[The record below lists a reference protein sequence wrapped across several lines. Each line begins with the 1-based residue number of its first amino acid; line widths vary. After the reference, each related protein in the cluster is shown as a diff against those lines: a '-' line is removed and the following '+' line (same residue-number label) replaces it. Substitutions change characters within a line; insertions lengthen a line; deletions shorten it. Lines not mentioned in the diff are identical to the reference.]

1 MKLYFNN
8 AFSII
13 KEDQHYFLFEK
24 KDQKKTTI
32 NEDMFHLLNEI
43 QKLNGID
50 SDKYVEISSL
60 IMELK
65 EKNILTSISQLSC
78 DNFFIKNYSVEMLFI
93 ELSKKCNLK
102 CQHCYNESLYSI
114 KDTLTTAELF
124 KLIDQAKSLGIFK
137 VQLTGGEPLL
147 RKDIVDILEYLFK
160 SGFSIKIFTNLTL
173 LKNKHLALIKKFHIS
188 IVTSLDFLT
197 DKQHDTFRGKVGTF
211 NTTLNSIKLLKEERV
226 PVRVNSI
233 LDGKSNI
240 EIEDFVNF
248 LKQELTVDYLMDI
261 IIPTGRADCVDIK
274 EFYRLVEAYKVIAVD
289 QQTSST
295 QFTFEN
301 ECNISKNCIY
311 ANDCGIQKSFLFI
324 DHLGNVGIC
333 PSLRIDHSSMFCLGN
348 ILHTPLEKMCAL
360 METKKNDIEC
370 RHKKSCAFFKNCH
383 GGCRSRAYHFSNG
396 DINSVDPVMC
406 NLFDILEEHIDEV
419 HKFRIP

>member
-1 MKLYFNN
+1 MQRSRFMKLYFNN

-24 KDQKKTTI
+24 KDQKKITI

-147 RKDIVDILEYLFK
+147 RKDIVD
-160 SGFSIKIFTNLTL
+160 
-173 LKNKHLALIKKFHIS
+173 
-188 IVTSLDFLT
+188 
-197 DKQHDTFRGKVGTF
+197 
-211 NTTLNSIKLLKEERV
+211 
-226 PVRVNSI
+226 
-233 LDGKSNI
+233 
-240 EIEDFVNF
+240 
-248 LKQELTVDYLMDI
+248 
-261 IIPTGRADCVDIK
+261 
-274 EFYRLVEAYKVIAVD
+274 
-289 QQTSST
+289 
-295 QFTFEN
+295 
-301 ECNISKNCIY
+301 
-311 ANDCGIQKSFLFI
+311 
-324 DHLGNVGIC
+324 
-333 PSLRIDHSSMFCLGN
+333 
-348 ILHTPLEKMCAL
+348 
-360 METKKNDIEC
+360 
-370 RHKKSCAFFKNCH
+370 
-383 GGCRSRAYHFSNG
+383 
-396 DINSVDPVMC
+396 
-406 NLFDILEEHIDEV
+406 
-419 HKFRIP
+419 